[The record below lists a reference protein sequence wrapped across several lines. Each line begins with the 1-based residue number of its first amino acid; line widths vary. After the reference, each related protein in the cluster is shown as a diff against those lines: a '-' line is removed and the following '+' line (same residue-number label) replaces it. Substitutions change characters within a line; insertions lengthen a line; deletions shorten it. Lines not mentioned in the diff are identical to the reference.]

1 MVGAAGVTGVVG
13 LAVEIELL
21 LLRHAED
28 VDSETI
34 ATLSRETSPPEA
46 AGPSS
51 GPGVGVAGAE
61 DRSPASMRYGKR
73 PARCFAADPL
83 LPGPRDP
90 VLTERGLQSLVT
102 VRVGHA

>member
-61 DRSPASMRYGKR
+61 DRSPGSIRPGKR